1 MNSEPSPHWADG
13 VAHRPT
19 ESKSRLAAVKLR
31 NAGLERRNARSGGP
45 SAEADLTEAVRFE
58 AEAAA
63 LMRPP
68 VAPTIRSGEVIY
80 VPDDSG
86 PASEIAD
93 TLRDPDQAA
102 IEASVKRT
110 ELLLTPVA
118 DLVALAVDAAAS
130 AKAANSFEKMLAH
143 QLTVIHI
150 LAMKT
155 ATRALE
161 FEKRQ
166 GVCGQGFM
174 QADSIELGR
183 LANAVSRLSS
193 SFQEGLLTFQRIKTG
208 ASQTVTVRHV
218 TVGPGGQA
226 VFGNVKTGAK
236 GGSKAPRGMRP
247 K

>member
-1 MNSEPSPHWADG
+1 MNNIVQIMDA
-13 VAHRPT
+13 RPEAET
-19 ESKSRLAAVKLR
+19 KSRQAERARR
-31 NAGLERRNARSGGP
+31 NAGIERRLAQHAGP
-45 SAEADLTEAVRFE
+45 GAAVQLEE
-58 AEAAA
+58 AERLETVAAA
-63 LMRPP
+63 LMKPAA
-68 VAPTIRSGEVIY
+68 APTVRSGEVIY
-80 VPDDSG
+80 VPDESG

-93 TLRDPDQAA
+93 TLRNPDQAA
-102 IEASVKRT
+102 IDASVKRT

-143 QLTVIHI
+143 QLAVIHV

-155 ATRALE
+155 GTRALE

-183 LANAVSRLSS
+183 LATAMSRLSS
-193 SFQEGLLTFQRIKTG
+193 SFQEGLLTLQRIKTG

-226 VFGNVKTGAK
+226 VFGNVKTGGK
-236 GGSKAPRGMRP
+236 RKSKAGRGKRS